1 MAPKSP
7 PEIAREAL
15 KSLMEQGLSPTPE
28 IYTRFYRDISGEKS
42 PVTADWPDLLQRLCT
57 EWERSQSGLSHL
69 QKMLAKNQLFTVKD
83 APALSIKLNNLLE
96 QWEKLPTRQVKSG
109 AIEIRDD
116 NSADTHCSDWQRLW
130 KSSIKLGL
138 RHEDAISSGVLAQID
153 DLLHAPNTNP
163 EHLAPLARSLWSHQR
178 DLDAKAEKMRQG
190 LQELLQLLLR
200 NVADLVENDAFLSGQ
215 MDIVQRAVQSAQND
229 QELELAISGVKEVI
243 FQQGKL
249 KSEVREARKAI
260 RDLVNLVLIS
270 VESMAGEN
278 GRNHQQLEILATEL
292 ESAKDW
298 QHIRQIVSAVVSTS
312 KNITT
317 QSVETRNALLQAK
330 NRLQSA
336 QEKIRTLENELESIS
351 QLVHVDPLTGL
362 LNRRGLNAA
371 FARESARALR
381 LNQPLAVAIMDLDHF
396 KQVNDQYG
404 HDLGDRVLQEMA
416 GILQNTLRANDVITR
431 YGGEEFVLL
440 MPETSAEGARHIL
453 ERLQMRLGQ
462 QHFETRDKALQ
473 VSFSAGVARW
483 QKNSSQEQIIALA
496 DQAMYQAK
504 KAGRKRIYLADQANS
519 ST

>member
-1 MAPKSP
+1 
-7 PEIAREAL
+7 
-15 KSLMEQGLSPTPE
+15 
-28 IYTRFYRDISGEKS
+28 
-42 PVTADWPDLLQRLCT
+42 
-57 EWERSQSGLSHL
+57 
-69 QKMLAKNQLFTVKD
+69 
-83 APALSIKLNNLLE
+83 
-96 QWEKLPTRQVKSG
+96 
-109 AIEIRDD
+109 
-116 NSADTHCSDWQRLW
+116 
-130 KSSIKLGL
+130 
-138 RHEDAISSGVLAQID
+138 
-153 DLLHAPNTNP
+153 
-163 EHLAPLARSLWSHQR
+163 
-178 DLDAKAEKMRQG
+178 
-190 LQELLQLLLR
+190 
-200 NVADLVENDAFLSGQ
+200 
-215 MDIVQRAVQSAQND
+215 
-229 QELELAISGVKEVI
+229 
-243 FQQGKL
+243 
-249 KSEVREARKAI
+249 
-260 RDLVNLVLIS
+260 
-270 VESMAGEN
+270 MAGEN
-278 GRNHQQLEILATEL
+278 GRNHQQLEILANEL

-336 QEKIRTLENELESIS
+336 HEKIRTLENELESIS